1 MPQSLTQLVSAK
13 INLFKRL
20 HEKIGFLSV
29 ILIFAQNRVKTQLSM
44 LQLHDLTFVPFITSA
59 EIEERIAQLAQ
70 QISADY
76 HEKTPVFLGV
86 LNGAYQ
92 FTAALTQQF
101 NGNCE
106 VEFTKLKSYE
116 GTTSTGTIQNLIGVN
131 NLKGKHVIVV
141 EDIVDTGNTISE
153 IIKIL
158 ETEEVASYRIA
169 TLCYKPEAYKKSHK
183 IDYIGLEIPN
193 KFIVGYGLDYDGLGR
208 NLPEIYQLK

>member
-1 MPQSLTQLVSAK
+1 MPQSLTQFISAK
-13 INLFKRL
+13 IILFKRFN
-20 HEKIGFLSV
+20 EKIGFLSV
-29 ILIFAQNRVKTQLSM
+29 ILIFAKNRVKTQLSM
-44 LQLHDLTFVPFITSA
+44 LQLHDLTFVPFISSA
-59 EIEERIAQLAQ
+59 EIEERIAKLALR
-70 QISADY
+70 IGEDY
-76 HEKTPVFLGV
+76 QGETPVFLGV

-92 FTAALTQQF
+92 FTAALTQKY
-101 NGNCE
+101 NGDCE

-116 GTTSTGTIQNLIGVN
+116 GTSSTGTIQNLIGVN
-131 NLKGKHVIVV
+131 NLKGKPIIVV

-158 ETEEVASYRIA
+158 EAEEVASYRIA
-169 TLCYKPEAYKKSHK
+169 TLCYKPEAYKKSHR

>member
-1 MPQSLTQLVSAK
+1 M
-13 INLFKRL
+13 
-20 HEKIGFLSV
+20 
-29 ILIFAQNRVKTQLSM
+29 KTQLSM

-101 NGNCE
+101 NGDCE

>member
-1 MPQSLTQLVSAK
+1 
-13 INLFKRL
+13 
-20 HEKIGFLSV
+20 
-29 ILIFAQNRVKTQLSM
+29 M
-44 LQLHDLTFVPFITSA
+44 LQLHDLTFIPFISSA
-59 EIEERIAQLAQ
+59 EIEESIKKLAQ
-70 QISADY
+70 KISVDY
-76 HEKTPVFLGV
+76 KEKIPVFLGV

-92 FTAALTQQF
+92 FTAALTQF
-101 NGNCE
+101 YPGDCE

-116 GTTSTGTIQNLIGVN
+116 GTSSTGTIQSLIGVD
-131 NLKGKHVIVV
+131 NLKGKDVIVV

-158 ETEEVASYRIA
+158 EKEAVASYKIA
-169 TLCYKPEAYKKSHK
+169 TLCYKPVAYKKSHK